1 MKIDNKIL
9 TLVNIYAPNND
20 NATFSQNLLDQILSF
35 ECEEIIMGGDFNLVM
50 DVQKDKKGGN
60 GQRRK
65 IRLKKSEHS
74 ELAGP
79 DWCVASPKSRRYA
92 FHLAEN

>member
-1 MKIDNKIL
+1 MKIDKIL

-20 NATFSQNLLDQILSF
+20 NPTFFKIFSIKSSLLNVKKLLWEATLIWSWTFRRIKK
-35 ECEEIIMGGDFNLVM
+35 EET
-50 DVQKDKKGGN
+50 

-79 DWCVASPKSRRYA
+79 DRCVASPKSRRYA